1 MNYDSFNIDGIID
14 ENFSNYHQFSYYPN
28 ENENTMIMNSLIQ
41 REDSSQKPQLVPFE
55 ELNSNNNPV
64 PVPVSN
70 QIEPFTSSVTIT
82 IPEISEQ
89 CLIYMLFIILI
100 VLCTLT
106 YNTIQKTN
114 KTIQELLEFLKNNN
128 RS

>member
-14 ENFSNYHQFSYYPN
+14 ENFSNYHQFSYYPY
-28 ENENTMIMNSLIQ
+28 ENENTMNMKSLIQ
-41 REDSSQKPQLVPFE
+41 KEGASQIPQLVPFE
-55 ELNSNNNPV
+55 ELNPNNNPV
-64 PVPVSN
+64 PAPVSN
-70 QIEPFTSSVTIT
+70 QIEPFTSGITIT

-89 CLIYMLFIILI
+89 CLIYILFIILI
-100 VLCTLT
+100 ILCTLT